1 MAAIRENVAAALF
14 TLLDALRAQSPT
26 VVLTVER
33 DRSEPI
39 TPDLCPALV
48 LHTASPA
55 SVSEETDD
63 HVRYAVRMVVEG
75 YARGSTD
82 AASVT
87 AMNALYAVTRQAIY
101 ANRTL
106 SAVAFDITEQET
118 EQSID
123 REQGH
128 APMAHFAMTL
138 KVEYQTQ
145 PGDPFTAP

>member
-1 MAAIRENVAAALF
+1 MAAIRENVASALF
-14 TLLDALRAQSPT
+14 TLLDSMRAPSPT
-26 VVLTVER
+26 VVKTVER
-33 DRSEPI
+33 DRSEPM

-55 SVSEETDD
+55 TVAEETDD
-63 HVRYAVRMVVEG
+63 HVRYTVRMAVEG
-75 YARGSTD
+75 YARGATD

-87 AMNALYAVTRQAIY
+87 ALNALYAETRKAIY

-106 SAVAFDITEQET
+106 SGAAFDITEQET
-118 EQSID
+118 DQSID